1 MIRLSDTQYFYDPD
15 EVSRIVGPYPS
26 LSTCISKYRREE
38 SLSNSCSKNF
48 PYARKSYREIYRVLG
63 VEHLQELL
71 PAFETCLAND
81 FKELKGSLKPEQLKA
96 FLLASE
102 GLNTSMFVSC
112 WHEAAY
118 ESAALWS
125 QYASGAGLAV
135 KSSIARVKRAIIG
148 GPNYNIGRVN
158 YLDFKN
164 DPYRGPDVNALIS
177 PFLKR
182 KSFEHEREVRILVWD
197 PDKIGPPN
205 PGTSL
210 PDGIELPLGL
220 DDLIEALYI
229 SPEAS
234 TWLSVHIVELLRRF
248 GLPNLPVIQSTLY
261 DKHVY

>member
-1 MIRLSDTQYFYDPD
+1 MAGQ
-15 EVSRIVGPYPS
+15 
-26 LSTCISKYRREE
+26 C
-38 SLSNSCSKNF
+38 
-48 PYARKSYREIYRVLG
+48 
-63 VEHLQELL
+63 
-71 PAFETCLAND
+71 
-81 FKELKGSLKPEQLKA
+81 GSWPQAKLEAEQVTA
-96 FLLASE
+96 FLGASE

-112 WHEAAY
+112 WHEAAH

-125 QYASGAGLAV
+125 QYAAGAGLAM
-135 KSSIARVKRAIIG
+135 KSSIGRVKRAISG
-148 GPNYNIGRVN
+148 GPNYHIGRVN

-164 DPYRGPDVNALIS
+164 DAYRLPDVNALIL

-197 PDKIGPPN
+197 PDKVGPPD

-210 PDGIELPLGL
+210 PEGIELPVTLYE
-220 DDLIEALYI
+220 LIEALYI
-229 SPEAS
+229 SPEAP